1 MILALDQSTSA
12 TKAVLF
18 DDAGQVLDR
27 ASRDHRQI
35 YPQPGWVEHDA
46 EEIWQNVLAVVRE
59 VAERN
64 REKLAQLAGLSITNQ
79 RETILVFDRATGQ
92 PLHNAIVWQC
102 RRGDP
107 ICQQLREQVMGIAPA
122 SGAANDALVVGS
134 AAGMGESLCSSTAQ
148 NVRRG
153 GAPNS
158 SRGGCAPPITVEEF
172 VRNKTGL
179 KIDTYFSASKLK
191 WLIAEK
197 PDLAARLKSGNAVI
211 GTIDAYLVHRLTGG
225 KVFATDHTNASR
237 TLLFD
242 IGKLRWD
249 EELCALFDVPPR
261 ALPEVRE
268 SAAQFGDTDAAGALP
283 KRVPIVGV
291 MGDSQASLFAQRCYQ
306 PGMAKAT
313 FGTGTSVLLNIG
325 NQFRLSEKGAVVA
338 LAWVWQ
344 GKPTYACEGIINFS
358 AATIEWLKNQLGLI
372 QNVSEVEALATSVA
386 DNGGVYLVP
395 AFAGLSAPYWSPDA
409 RAAITGMTAHTRKE
423 HVVRAALESIA
434 YQIRDVLDMMRA
446 DAKLELQALHAD
458 GGPTRNKFLM
468 QFTADMTGA
477 ELKVSEVAE
486 SSAWGAAMSGLLGLG
501 VCKSLDD
508 LAALPRETKVFRPQ
522 MDAAKAKQLHAGW
535 LTAVKRVL

>member
-1 MILALDQSTSA
+1 MPLLLALDQSTSA

-18 DDAGQVLDR
+18 DAQGKVLDR
-27 ASRDHRQI
+27 ASRDHKQI

-46 EEIWQNVLAVVRE
+46 KEIWRNVLAVIRKI
-59 VAERN
+59 AGRN
-64 REKLAQLAGLSITNQ
+64 RKVLSQLACLSITNQ
-79 RETILVFDRATGQ
+79 RETVLVFDRATGK

-107 ICQQLREQVMGIAPA
+107 LCQKLREQGRE
-122 SGAANDALVVGS
+122 DL
-134 AAGMGESLCSSTAQ
+134 
-148 NVRRG
+148 
-153 GAPNS
+153 
-158 SRGGCAPPITVEEF
+158 

-191 WLIAEK
+191 WLVAEK
-197 PDLAARLKSGNAVI
+197 PDLAAKLKSGDAVI

-225 KVFATDHTNASR
+225 KVFAMDHTNASR

-242 IGKLRWD
+242 IGRLRWD
-249 EELCALFDVPPR
+249 EELCRLFDVPLR

-268 SAAQFGDTDAAGALP
+268 SAAQFGDTDAGGALP
-283 KRVPIVGV
+283 QRVPIIGV
-291 MGDSQASLFAQRCYQ
+291 MGDSQASLFAQRCYR

-325 NQFRLSEKGAVVA
+325 TRFQLSKKGAVVA

-344 GKPTYACEGIINFS
+344 GKPTYAYEGIINFS

-372 QNVSEVEALATSVA
+372 QNVSEVEALATSIA

-434 YQIRDVLDMMRA
+434 YQVRDVLGMMRA
-446 DAKLELQALHAD
+446 DAGLKLQDLHAD

-468 QFTADMTGA
+468 QFTADMAGV

-486 SSAWGAAMSGLLGLG
+486 SSAWGAAMNGLLGLG
-501 VCKSLDD
+501 LCKSLDD
-508 LAALPRETKVFRPQ
+508 LAALPREVKSFRPQ
-522 MDAAKAKQLHAGW
+522 MKAAKATQLHNGW
-535 LTAVKRVL
+535 LAAVKRVL